1 MSFARESGRLTAVLG
16 PTNTGKTYLAIERM
30 LGHESGMIGF
40 PLRLLARENYER
52 VAKAKGADQVA
63 LITGEEKILPPRARY
78 FICTVESMPLDR
90 PVSFLAVDEVQ
101 MAADAERG
109 HFFTDRLLN
118 ARGLNETMLLG
129 ADTIRPVLNKLL
141 PDIDI
146 VARPRFSKLAYVGP
160 KKATRLPPRSAVVGF
175 SANEVYAIAELIRRH
190 RGGTAIVMGA
200 LSPRTRNAQVE
211 MFQSGEVDYLVATD
225 AIGMGLN
232 MDVNHVWFASLRKY
246 DGRMSRP
253 LRAVELAQIAG
264 RAGRYMNDGTFGT
277 TIDVGGLDEE
287 TVEAI
292 ENHRFDPLRD
302 LQWRN
307 SALDFRSAPALL
319 ASLNRQ
325 PPHEV
330 LQRVREQDDQFAF
343 QTLSQNSDFLPRL
356 HATARVR
363 LLWEVC
369 QVPDFR
375 KTMTEEHT
383 ALLGAL
389 FTHLTQGGE
398 RLPEDW
404 IDSHVKKLERFDGD
418 IDTLMAR
425 IAHVRTWT
433 YISHRADWIQRAAHW
448 QERARA
454 IEDRLSDVL
463 HQRLTQRFVDRR
475 AAMLVRRLRDEGEM
489 TTSVA
494 EAGEVI
500 VEGEH
505 LGRIEGFRFVPDK
518 TEEQTDQKAVLS
530 AALRALRENLPAR
543 LAAFTA
549 APDGGLVFD
558 SQLRVCWSGGPIARL
573 LPSGDVLAPK
583 VEALPS
589 DLLDGPAREDVRKR
603 AATWVETRIRL
614 GLSELMDARAV
625 AELPAG
631 ARGIVFQLCEG
642 LGVIARKPIEQQ
654 LAELSEEDRKA
665 LAKLGVRVGVFTLYF
680 PSMLKPVPIRLRAG
694 LWMIAKS
701 RDSIPPLPAEGRT
714 SMDLPIGAERDFY
727 ATIGYVPLGNHAI
740 RADMVERLAAMA
752 RAAVRES
759 RENARRAQ
767 QQEKKAEP
775 AKSDVAKGD
784 DAAIAAAPTADEI
797 SEWAIV
803 AAAFGENEPAAEAA
817 APEPVAE
824 AAPGPDPQQEPTP
837 EPVVEETK
845 AEEAAPAV
853 DAMIAVPH
861 ATEAAPAVENARPEE
876 ATKPEET
883 KKAPRPLAP
892 GWFRATPQMMSLV
905 GCSEPEMADVLR
917 GLGYRV
923 HPPSDES
930 GPLFAFS
937 VKPRFVREREE
948 QRERQ
953 RLQEK
958 ERRDQRRR
966 EKPEKPNERQFFADA
981 PRRDGP
987 GGPNQGGPKR
997 DGQKFGPRSEGKP
1010 RGDGPPRG
1018 DRRDS
1023 RPPRRD
1029 SGGPALR
1036 LYATTEKKGDA
1047 AADSPFAKL
1056 LELKL
1061 GGKK

>member
-1 MSFARESGRLTAVLG
+1 
-16 PTNTGKTYLAIERM
+16 
-30 LGHESGMIGF
+30 
-40 PLRLLARENYER
+40 
-52 VAKAKGADQVA
+52 
-63 LITGEEKILPPRARY
+63 
-78 FICTVESMPLDR
+78 
-90 PVSFLAVDEVQ
+90 
-101 MAADAERG
+101 
-109 HFFTDRLLN
+109 
-118 ARGLNETMLLG
+118 
-129 ADTIRPVLNKLL
+129 
-141 PDIDI
+141 
-146 VARPRFSKLAYVGP
+146 
-160 KKATRLPPRSAVVGF
+160 
-175 SANEVYAIAELIRRH
+175 
-190 RGGTAIVMGA
+190 
-200 LSPRTRNAQVE
+200 
-211 MFQSGEVDYLVATD
+211 
-225 AIGMGLN
+225 
-232 MDVNHVWFASLRKY
+232 
-246 DGRMSRP
+246 
-253 LRAVELAQIAG
+253 
-264 RAGRYMNDGTFGT
+264 
-277 TIDVGGLDEE
+277 
-287 TVEAI
+287 
-292 ENHRFDPLRD
+292 
-302 LQWRN
+302 
-307 SALDFRSAPALL
+307 
-319 ASLNRQ
+319 
-325 PPHEV
+325 
-330 LQRVREQDDQFAF
+330 
-343 QTLSQNSDFLPRL
+343 
-356 HATARVR
+356 
-363 LLWEVC
+363 
-369 QVPDFR
+369 
-375 KTMTEEHT
+375 
-383 ALLGAL
+383 
-389 FTHLTQGGE
+389 
-398 RLPEDW
+398 
-404 IDSHVKKLERFDGD
+404 
-418 IDTLMAR
+418 
-425 IAHVRTWT
+425 
-433 YISHRADWIQRAAHW
+433 
-448 QERARA
+448 
-454 IEDRLSDVL
+454 
-463 HQRLTQRFVDRR
+463 
-475 AAMLVRRLRDEGEM
+475 M